1 MDSFDALVGDLI
13 GLGFPQDFR
22 RGKDWG
28 YGVDLCQEQGS
39 RRNMYFTPEAV
50 ERLLSSGNL
59 IPKSQALNWHPNMH
73 YFPDCVWWFGTL
85 DKPSQWTAPVYAW
98 VTPVNLT
105 SSFQYGEKFPLT
117 PVSDSLYKVAG
128 QIPNLGLGFGGAENG
143 AHYEHMPHKMISEV
157 HNDIEEWLSSIRG

>member
-28 YGVDLCQEQGS
+28 YGVDLRQEQGF
-39 RRNMYFTPEAV
+39 RRHMYFTPESV

-59 IPKSQALNWHPNMH
+59 IPKSQALNWQPNMH
-73 YFPDCVWWFGTL
+73 YFPDCVWFGTL
-85 DKPSQWTAPVYAW
+85 DKPSQWKAPVYAW
-98 VTPVNLT
+98 AKLVDMT
-105 SSFQYGEKFPLT
+105 STDQYGEKFPLT
-117 PVSDSLYKVAG
+117 PVSNSLYRVEG
-128 QIPNLGLGFGGAENG
+128 QIPNLGLGFGGAENE
-143 AHYEHMPHKMISEV
+143 AHYEPMPFKMIAEV